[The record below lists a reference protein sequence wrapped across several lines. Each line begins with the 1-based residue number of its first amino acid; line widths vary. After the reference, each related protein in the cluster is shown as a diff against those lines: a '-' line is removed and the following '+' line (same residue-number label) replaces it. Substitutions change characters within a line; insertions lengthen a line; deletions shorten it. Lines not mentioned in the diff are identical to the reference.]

1 MCASCYKFCKT
12 CSEASNSKACLS
24 CIDGYTL
31 SNSECVTT
39 INMNPS
45 MK

>member
-12 CSEASNSKACLS
+12 CSEASNSKACL
-24 CIDGYTL
+24 TL